1 MEKVVVGGI
10 FVEAG
15 ETIDLDEVLDAR
27 VPFQKVPFQKVLGRL
42 GDTDTIAED
51 TISPEVRLVE
61 TVGAAEFVRLMPDER
76 MVGAAV
82 EEPDPVCPSKAL
94 RMMFQSD

>member
-1 MEKVVVGGI
+1 MEKVVVRGI
-10 FVEAG
+10 FVEAV

-27 VPFQKVPFQKVLGRL
+27 VPFQKVLGKLRDA
-42 GDTDTIAED
+42 DTTVED